1 MWCSGGKAGGILGKD
16 GGLVEMDN
24 EVGGRDNGLADGNKV
39 VLDGKEY
46 VLGERE
52 DVLGKND
59 EVLGRKNAVGLEYDG
74 FDANAAVTDMH
85 AAAAAGKKASKAK
98 RPKCKKPTVGLC
110 DN

>member
-1 MWCSGGKAGGILGKD
+1 
-16 GGLVEMDN
+16 MDN
-24 EVGGRDNGLADGNKV
+24 EVGVRDNVLADGNKV

-59 EVLGRKNAVGLEYDG
+59 DVLGRKDAVGWEYDG
-74 FDANAAVTDMH
+74 FDTN
-85 AAAAAGKKASKAK
+85 AAAGKKASKAK
-98 RPKCKKPTVGLC
+98 RPKCKKPTVGLS